1 MCRKLK
7 TADVAGVGNYN
18 ISDVIAADRNEWTIE
33 AEDYY
38 AITGGA
44 VKRQKDPSGPD
55 PNLFEVANVTTG
67 SSLSYPRIYSRNQKM
82 QLYLL
87 YSNGGEVT
95 GDVTVVVGGKP
106 AGTCKLPST
115 GGWGTYKNATC
126 LGAKTPF

>member
-1 MCRKLK
+1 M
-7 TADVAGVGNYN
+7 GNYN
-18 ISDVIAADRNEWTIE
+18 ISAAIAADRNEWTIE

-44 VKRQKDPSGPD
+44 VKHQKDPSGPD
-55 PNLFEVANVTTG
+55 PNLFEVANVSTG
-67 SSLSYPRIYSRNQKM
+67 SSLFYPRIYSGNQKM

-95 GDVTVVVGGKP
+95 GDVTIVVGGEA
-106 AGTCKLPST
+106 AGSCKLPPT

-126 LGAKTPF
+126 LGA